1 MNCGVGHRCSTD
13 LVLLWLWYRPA
24 VVALIR
30 PLAWE
35 SPYAIGAALKK
46 KKKFNFYASRD
57 TKSEK
62 TTQRMGENICPL
74 SDNSLMSAAYK
85 EMNNSKTKR
94 QTTQLKNGQGHE

>member
-46 KKKFNFYASRD
+46 KKNLTFMHQGTLRV
-57 TKSEK
+57 
-62 TTQRMGENICPL
+62 
-74 SDNSLMSAAYK
+74 
-85 EMNNSKTKR
+85 KR
-94 QTTQLKNGQGHE
+94 QPKEWEKIFARYLIIV